1 MNLSQDIFDIEMK
14 LRNCVEVLSKQSGLG
29 LMIRGSEFVNED
41 NAMVINLRDAPPD
54 RNIQIGSGYIMQKEE
69 DD

>member
-1 MNLSQDIFDIEMK
+1 
-14 LRNCVEVLSKQSGLG
+14 
-29 LMIRGSEFVNED
+29 MIRGSEFLNED